1 MHGSCEGSG
10 AQCSLGMPGSST
22 SEKRG
27 CFALSRRRYEAHALD
42 PNSQIAKLTTRV
54 TKGNEKL
61 EWILGLYM
69 SE

>member
-1 MHGSCEGSG
+1 MAAVRDQEHNAHWEC
-10 AQCSLGMPGSST
+10 PGSST
-22 SEKRG
+22 SEKRD

-42 PNSQIAKLTTRV
+42 PNSQMAKLTTRV